1 MEEQVKITIT
11 ADVGYVAES
20 LRELANIIENR
31 EEDNYDIHV
40 ENYHYDATVE
50 EQF

>member
-1 MEEQVKITIT
+1 MEEQVKITMT
-11 ADVGYVAES
+11 ADVGCVAEA

-40 ENYHYDATVE
+40 ENYHYDAEVE
-50 EQF
+50 EIF